1 MDSERWKLVK
11 TIVEEAFELEPSSRS
26 AHLATSCGDDDE
38 LRREVESFLSA
49 DDNDGFLEQPALSNA
64 PPVPDSAFSS
74 PGSTPLGTVDVVRPV
89 DLVPYSKVVVSTQGS
104 RYCLIAVA
112 PLDLEFL
119 VSGGNR
125 FPQNTRVRLYRQDS
139 IRVGE
144 ELWLIA
150 GTRKVVTTKITGIE
164 VVGG

>member
-11 TIVEEAFELEPSSRS
+11 GIVEEALELDPSSRS
-26 AHLATSCGDDDE
+26 AHLATSCADNDE

-49 DDNDGFLEQPALSNA
+49 DDTDGFLEQPALSNA
-64 PPVPDSAFSS
+64 PPVPDGAFTGT
-74 PGSTPLGTVDVVRPV
+74 GSTPLGTVDAVRPV
-89 DLVPYSKVVVSTQGS
+89 DLAPYTKVIVSTQGS

-119 VSGGNR
+119 VSGGRR
-125 FPQNTRVRLYRQDS
+125 FPQNTRVRLYRQDA

-150 GTRKVVTTKITGIE
+150 GTRKVVTTKITAIE
-164 VVGG
+164 VVDG

>member
-11 TIVEEAFELEPSSRS
+11 IIVEEALELDPSSRS
-26 AHLATSCGDDDE
+26 AYLATACGDNQE

-49 DDNDGFLEQPALSNA
+49 DDTNGFLEHPALSKA
-64 PPVPDSAFSS
+64 PPAPDSAFLA

-89 DLVPYSKVVVSTQGS
+89 DLAPYTKVVVSTRGS

-119 VSGGNR
+119 VSEDNR

-144 ELWLIA
+144 ELRLIV
-150 GTRKVVTTKITGIE
+150 GTRKVVTTAIIGIE
-164 VVGG
+164 LAA